1 MTRTSRSDQFW
12 RWSLLAA
19 AGAGALGLWRLG
31 EGVGGVAH
39 AERAAFA
46 PACCVA
52 SIDLNAVLG
61 ALLEKEV
68 REGELKE
75 FIGKQEAALDAI
87 AKQGKQSQE
96 DLRILPVGGP
106 EAEAKAEEIV
116 RLGVKLKGDTELAKA
131 LVDNKQKRM
140 HLDLFNKIVE
150 ATRRFAEREGHAL
163 VVSSDSELKI
173 PSSISGDQ
181 VQGAI
186 VGRRIVFASSTIDIS
201 QGVSQM
207 MNNEFKA
214 R

>member
-1 MTRTSRSDQFW
+1 MRIARSEHVW
-12 RWSLLAA
+12 RWSFLAA
-19 AGAGALGLWRLG
+19 AALAALGLWRH
-31 EGVGGVAH
+31 EGGAAR
-39 AERAAFA
+39 AERLSAA
-46 PACCVA
+46 PGCCVA
-52 SIDLNAVLG
+52 TIDLNAVLSK
-61 ALLEKEV
+61 LLEKEV

-96 DLRILPVGGP
+96 DLRILPQGGP
-106 EAEAKAEEIV
+106 EAESKAEEIV

-131 LVDNKQKRM
+131 LVDNKQKKM

-150 ATRRFAEREGHAL
+150 ATGRFAEREGYAL
-163 VVSSDSELKI
+163 VVSSDAELKI
-173 PSSISGDQ
+173 PGSISGEQ

-186 VGRRIVFASSTIDIS
+186 VGRRVLFASSSIDIS
-201 QGVSQM
+201 QGVALM